1 MRTTEDREDGDA
13 RQITLYRLHGCPY
26 CERVV
31 RRLERYGLAYRSVF
45 VPGEHSRRN
54 AVARVAG
61 TRSVPLLVDEGT
73 GVTMP
78 ESGRIVEYLDRS
90 YGDEEVEE
98 GDSTFPFEVVPFPPS
113 KHPQEGET
121 APEFTR
127 PLVTTEGWEDRSLSE
142 LVAES
147 GSVLLFFTPLDWGGK
162 SLYWWREVG
171 RRGWG
176 GDDLAVVGVA
186 IGQPFDHQR
195 FVESRERPY
204 PLFSDPANG
213 VAEAYDVVH
222 DLDGMTGVSEP
233 RPAVF
238 VVGEDREVEYA
249 WVAGEWPEV
258 PPFDEIATAI
268 ES

>member
-1 MRTTEDREDGDA
+1 MTESEDTGGHTP
-13 RQITLYRLHGCPY
+13 RITLYRLHGCPY

-61 TRSVPLLVDEGT
+61 TRSVPVLVDET
-73 GVTMP
+73 SGVTMP
-78 ESGRIVEYLDRS
+78 ESGRIVEYLERS
-90 YGDEEVEE
+90 YGDGEYEER
-98 GDSTFPFEVVPFPPS
+98 DSTFPFEVVPFPPS
-113 KHPQEGET
+113 EPPREGET

-127 PLVTTEGWEDRSLSE
+127 PLVTDEGWEDRSLSDI
-142 LVAES
+142 VAES

-162 SLYWWREVG
+162 SKYWWREIR

-176 GDDLAVVGVA
+176 SDELRVVGVG
-186 IGQPFDHQR
+186 ISQPFDHQR
-195 FVESRERPY
+195 FVEANDLPY
-204 PLFSDPANG
+204 GIYSDPANG

-238 VVGEDREVEYA
+238 LIGEDRTVEYA
-249 WVAGEWPEV
+249 WVAREWPEV
-258 PPFDEIATAI
+258 PPFDEIEATLGK
-268 ES
+268 

>member
-1 MRTTEDREDGDA
+1 MTESGRTGDA
-13 RQITLYRLHGCPY
+13 ARITLYRLHGCPY

-31 RRLERYGLAYRSVF
+31 RRLDRQGLAYRSVF

-61 TRSVPLLVDEGT
+61 TRSVPVLVDEGT
-73 GVTMP
+73 GVTMA
-78 ESGRIVEYLDRS
+78 ESGRIVEYIDRT
-90 YGDEEVEE
+90 YGDGEVEE
-98 GDSTFPFEVVPFPPS
+98 GDSTFPFEVVTFSPS
-113 KHPQEGET
+113 GCPRRGET

-127 PLVTTEGWEDRSLSE
+127 PLVTAEGWEDRSLSD
-142 LVAES
+142 LVAET
-147 GSVLLFFTPLDWGGK
+147 GRVLLFFTPLGWGGK
-162 SLYWWREVG
+162 SLYWWGEVG
-171 RRGWG
+171 RRGW
-176 GDDLAVVGVA
+176 GDDLAVVGVS

-233 RPAVF
+233 RPALF
-238 VVGEDREVEYA
+238 LVGEDRTVEYA
-249 WVAGEWPEV
+249 WVACEWPEV
-258 PPFDEIATAI
+258 PPFDEIEAAI
-268 ES
+268 EG